1 VSTGG
6 DGRVFLSLL
15 YELRAAGVPVSTQG
29 WLAFLEAL
37 GKGAHGASLDGLYHV
52 ARCVLVQSETQ
63 YDVFD
68 QVFGYVFKDVPY
80 DRQVLLNDLDEWL
93 QEPQRLMSLDPS
105 LRAMLEELGI
115 DELRRQ
121 FEERI
126 AEQKERHDGGS
137 KWIGTGGT
145 SPFGTGGA
153 HPSGLRVGGGG
164 GRSALAV
171 ADARRYR
178 AFRKDRVLDTRQM
191 AAALRRL
198 RRLTRKGQEEEL
210 DLDSTV
216 RETAR
221 NCGDLEI
228 VMRPPRK
235 NDVRLV
241 LLLDVG
247 GSMDP
252 HAQLVSRLF
261 SAAHRGGGFREF
273 RSYYFHNCVYGK
285 VYEDAQFE
293 RPVPVQDLFRELDQN
308 WYLVMVGDAW
318 MHPGELTMTSG
329 SFWTQARGPSGL
341 GWLAKLADRFPHSGW
356 LNPEPD
362 RFWDAPS
369 IHAIRA
375 LFRMFP
381 LSLSGLDELVR
392 ELPKAP
398 RPERR
403 HLVQEVLREA

>member
-1 VSTGG
+1 MSKQGPG
-6 DGRVFLSLL
+6 QLFLSLL
-15 YELRAAGVPVSTQG
+15 FELRAVGVPVSTQG
-29 WLAFLEAL
+29 WLAFLRAL
-37 GKGAHGASLDGLYHV
+37 AGGVHGASLDGLYHV
-52 ARCVLVQSETQ
+52 ARCVLVQRESQ
-63 YDVFD
+63 YDLFD
-68 QVFGYVFKDVPY
+68 QVFSHVFKDIPY
-80 DRQVLLNDLDEWL
+80 DRTALLKDIEEWL
-93 QEPQRLMSLDPS
+93 QDPKELLKLDPT
-105 LRAMLEELGI
+105 LRDMLEELGI

-121 FEERI
+121 FQERL
-126 AEQKERHDGGS
+126 AEQNERHDGGS
-137 KWIGTGGT
+137 KWIGSGGT

-153 HPSGLRVGGGG
+153 HPSGLRLGGGG

-198 RRLTRKGQEEEL
+198 RRLARKGTEEEL
-210 DLDSTV
+210 DLEGTV

-221 NCGDLEI
+221 NCGDLEL

-235 NDVRLV
+235 NDVRLI
-241 LLLDVG
+241 LMLDVG

-252 HAQLVSRLF
+252 HSDLVSRLF
-261 SAAHRGGGFREF
+261 SAAHRGGGFREL
-273 RSYYFHNCVYGK
+273 RSYYFHNCVYGQ
-285 VYEDAQFE
+285 VFEDAQLE
-293 RPVPVQDLFRELDQN
+293 RPVHVEELFREVDSN

-329 SFWTQARGPSGL
+329 NFWAPTRGPSGL

-356 LNPEPD
+356 LNPEPE
-362 RFWDAPS
+362 RFWDAAS

-381 LSLSGLDELVR
+381 LSLTGLEDLVR
-392 ELPKAP
+392 ELPKVP

-403 HLVQEVLREA
+403 HLVQEVLRET